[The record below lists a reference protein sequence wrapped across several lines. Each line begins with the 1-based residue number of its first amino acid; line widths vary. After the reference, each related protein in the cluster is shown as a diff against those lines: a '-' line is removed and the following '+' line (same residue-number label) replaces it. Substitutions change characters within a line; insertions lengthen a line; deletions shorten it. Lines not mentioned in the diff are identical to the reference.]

1 MFIVT
6 CGECKFLA
14 EWGSIGRLAASVSSL
29 RAGHEIEFVPWI
41 TTNKPQLYRKKQ
53 CSGMWINSGSHPTG
67 HPRALFPSPS
77 FLACAHGHLSFP
89 LSRGTSLLQLERSQ
103 NSIKANEYEVSPSS
117 PSLAV
122 WGGGGYG
129 VRSAGVIARTRGRD
143 GGSVHILAGVACGDI
158 VWTKGSAH
166 TYRKGD

>member
-1 MFIVT
+1 MLIVT
-6 CGECKFLA
+6 YKFLA
-14 EWGSIGRLAASVSSL
+14 KRERAGRLAVSVSSL

-53 CSGMWINSGSHPTG
+53 CSGMWINSGSHPTD
-67 HPRALFPSPS
+67 HPRAFFPLRFSS
-77 FLACAHGHLSFP
+77 RVHTDVSRF

-117 PSLAV
+117 PSFLV

-129 VRSAGVIARTRGRD
+129 VRSTGIIARTRGWD
-143 GGSVHILAGVACGDI
+143 GGSVHTLAGVACGDI
-158 VWTKGSAH
+158 VWTKGS
-166 TYRKGD
+166 TRIYRKGD